1 MKSKWLRRSTFLKV
15 CSMGMKDG
23 EKNIDDLHKNKQ
35 QSEKIW
41 VVRGKKR
48 FCAKCF
54 WRKVTCYGRFQV
66 VRMKKKCLQC
76 SSSWFL
82 LCGGSCLVMRF
93 LIRLKRL
100 NYIKWKYY
108 RFRKK
113 SSNGAIIIN
122 SKRSKVKRYR
132 LFQYS
137 DIFMTF
143 KSHNWV
149 QSFFFFFLL
158 L

>member
-1 MKSKWLRRSTFLKV
+1 MTEAEHIFKSVFYGNEGRREKHWWPSQKQTTIRENMSCKRKKTFLCKMFLEESNLLWTV
-15 CSMGMKDG
+15 PSRED
-23 EKNIDDLHKNKQ
+23 EKK
-35 QSEKIW
+35 SAFS
-41 VVRGKKR
+41 VRH
-48 FCAKCF
+48 
-54 WRKVTCYGRFQV
+54 
-66 VRMKKKCLQC
+66 L
-76 SSSWFL
+76 
-82 LCGGSCLVMRF
+82 GSFYVEARVCLVMRF

-100 NYIKWKYY
+100 NYVKWKYY
-108 RFRKK
+108 KFRKK

-122 SKRSKVKRYR
+122 SKWSKVKRYR

-149 QSFFFFFLL
+149 QSFFIFFLL